1 MVRLPAA
8 RRAQPAA
15 LEPFKTPGAKRS
27 ANRILVVDD
36 NVDLSR
42 ALTTL
47 LSRFGYDAQAVNDG
61 HTAIEAARA
70 LRPEVVLLDL
80 GLPGIDGYEV
90 ARRLRREEGVRD
102 ATIIA
107 ITGYGQEDGGRY
119 SREEGFNHHLIKPVQ
134 IEALVAILEGSG

>member
-1 MVRLPAA
+1 MS
-8 RRAQPAA
+8 RRCPYSRSRWS
-15 LEPFKTPGAKRS
+15 LLVGRS

-36 NVDLSR
+36 NIDLSR

-47 LSRFGYDAQAVNDG
+47 LSRLGYEVQAVNDG

-80 GLPGIDGYEV
+80 GLPGLDGFEV
-90 ARRLRREEGVRD
+90 ARRLRWEAGLRD

-107 ITGYGQEDGGRY
+107 ITGYGQEDGSHY

-134 IEALVAILEGSG
+134 IETLVAILEGTE